1 MPTPLAPMV
10 QPQMCKHRRQRQGTW
25 LERMQR
31 PAVLVL
37 VLVQPQVQA
46 QVQVQVLVLVLVLVQ
61 PQGPQLMLGV
71 LVLLQ
76 ARRPWQQKQAWP
88 QKLAWRGWQLL
99 THSRLCLGW
108 LV

>member
-1 MPTPLAPMV
+1 MV

-37 VLVQPQVQA
+37 VR
-46 QVQVQVLVLVLVLVQ
+46 VQ
-61 PQGPQLMLGV
+61 PQGPQLMLGM